1 MKFENTQAYS
11 PLKNQTKPRRRMPSS
26 DDEES
31 ILSGY
36 GSPADS
42 DDKQK
47 KAPAAKKKVEAMKKV
62 EGKKTEPIS
71 KKTIPLDFAVS
82 QVAKAISVVESGS
95 QSKILNSLFLFQ

>member
-11 PLKNQTKPRRRMPSS
+11 PLKKPTKPRRRIPSS

-47 KAPAAKKKVEAMKKV
+47 KAPAAKKKVEAK
-62 EGKKTEPIS
+62 KKTKPIS

-82 QVAKAISVVESGS
+82 QVEKAISVVESGS

>member
-1 MKFENTQAYS
+1 MKFENMPAYS
-11 PLKNQTKPRRRMPSS
+11 PKKNPTKPRRRMPSS

-42 DDKQK
+42 DDKPK
-47 KAPAAKKKVEAMKKV
+47 KAPAAKKKVE
-62 EGKKTEPIS
+62 GKKKEPIS

>member
-1 MKFENTQAYS
+1 MKFENRPAYS
-11 PLKNQTKPRRRMPSS
+11 PKKNPTKPRHRLHSS

-31 ILSGY
+31 ILSGF
-36 GSPADS
+36 GSPES
-42 DDKQK
+42 DDKQRQ
-47 KAPAAKKKVEAMKKV
+47 APAVKKTVEAKKKTK
-62 EGKKTEPIS
+62 PIS